1 MKKLPFIK
9 ENLGLML
16 ILSVLIGV
24 IVGVVDTIFGQI
36 LIYLTDLRSQHSL
49 LLIPFLA
56 PAGMLFTYYF
66 LKYGK
71 NSSKGMGLIFQ
82 AGHQE
87 EDDIPKRLVPF
98 VILGTWITHLFGGSA
113 GREGVAIQVGASI
126 SLVAHSF
133 MKRVDA
139 SQFIVIGMA
148 AGFAGL
154 FETPIAASFFA
165 LEVLTVGALRY
176 DALLPTLFA
185 AFSANITSK
194 GLGLEKFSVA
204 IKDSPSIDAGIFFKL
219 VILGIIFGLCGGAF
233 STTLN
238 KMKVLLVEKLPNPV
252 RRVGIMGI
260 LLSVLLLLLFVGRY
274 AGLGTNLI
282 NASFS
287 AATIKPYD
295 WLFKAILTIL
305 TVAAG
310 FQGGEVTPLFAIG
323 STLGVVLSSIFALP
337 ATLVAAL
344 GYASV
349 FGSATNTFL
358 APIMIGAEVF
368 GFENLP
374 YFFIVSSV
382 AFVFNGNK
390 SIYGN
395 QKVTNMLK

>member
-1 MKKLPFIK
+1 MKRVPFIK
-9 ENLGLML
+9 SDLGMML
-16 ILSVLIGV
+16 ILSVLIG
-24 IVGVVDTIFGQI
+24 IVVGAIDTVFGRI
-36 LIYLTDLRSQHSL
+36 LIYLTDFRSEHSL

-56 PAGMLFTYYF
+56 PAGMIFTYYF

-71 NSSKGMGLIFQ
+71 NSSKGMGLVFK

-87 EDDIPKRLVPF
+87 EDNIPKRLVPF

-126 SLVAHSF
+126 SLAASSF

-139 SQFIVIGMA
+139 SQFIIMGMA

-185 AFSANITSK
+185 AFAADVTSK
-194 GLGLEKFSVA
+194 WLGLEKFSVA
-204 IKDSPSIDAGIFFKL
+204 IENAPSIDAGIFIKL
-219 VILGIIFGLCGGAF
+219 IILGIIFGLCGGAF
-233 STTLN
+233 SSALN
-238 KMKVLLVEKLPNPV
+238 KMKNLFVEKLPNPV
-252 RRVGIMGI
+252 RRVGIVGG
-260 LLSVLLLLLFVGRY
+260 LLSLLLLLLFSGRY

-282 NASFS
+282 DASFS
-287 AATIKPYD
+287 ASTINPYD
-295 WLFKAILTIL
+295 WLLKAVLTIL

-323 STLGVVLSSIFALP
+323 STLGVVLSSFFGLP
-337 ATLVAAL
+337 TAFVAAL
-344 GYASV
+344 GYVSV

-395 QKVTNMLK
+395 QKVAAILQ